1 MERETRI
8 VRKEYSGKNYIYFQ
22 VLSDAGDWITIG
34 GTGIVTKQNIWFDGL
49 TLVDGSPNIEWD
61 NGSGDLQ
68 MGTVSANEY
77 VCKNDKTILKGVLD
91 CHSVNQSFSVRK
103 PGLIH
108 VEVTDNII
116 EGSPELK
123 LSKLM
128 SSIYFF
134 PNEKIAR
141 AYDILD
147 FAWLPNIHT
156 SEMHV
161 CGDHFFR
168 SPLVAVAAGGFYL
181 AIVPDLNIL
190 REHRTIRQALDLH
203 SLEKIIEAPSL
214 SYGICQWEPQW
225 HTYTRHEPQML
236 QKVLES
242 ELIYGFDILLGTY
255 EEIFE
260 VSETFTEYLWKRYG
274 EYFITDIRP
283 QVLPFEEYG
292 RRYTYHYE
300 LPESIESFTT
310 HGKECIGIYNA
321 NRRGSN
327 FHAWENDLIVDYG
340 IRYYSEKWDNAKLR
354 KISDGILN
362 LYKSF
367 PRKDGA
373 FPCIYNFDEK
383 QYEGTLFWTARATDP
398 IHGYDTAAMSTTVW
412 WSLNFYE
419 DCERDPEL
427 FRLAE
432 QYARFL
438 LTIQTEKGAIP
449 TYLFSDLQ
457 PARQLAESGTT
468 ALNAAVLAR
477 MARLTGSADMKKAAI
492 LAGNFVFHMM
502 VEEMQF
508 FDFETIYSCSPHPLY
523 AVDYWTGIKPQCT
536 LSILWGADLF
546 LELYY
551 LTKDQ
556 HWLQYGEHLLRILC
570 LYQQVWDPSFF
581 PEYLFG
587 GFGCLNTDAEWN
599 ENRQQRIVPTLVDY
613 YLATGKKEFAQ
624 RAVAACRAAFAL
636 MDMEE
641 NHANKINDLHG
652 DKNLKILYAAN
663 GKAKPGQGYAPE
675 NIHHH
680 FGSAHTSQADEAMK
694 KKAAERGI
702 DMNGFEAEWTGMT
715 WSSGGALAASAYL
728 EKHLGNICV
737 DLKHNFALGIDGVMA
752 NLISAESPE
761 IEVSSPLKDLPM
773 PYDELRKLIVQV
785 IADKNV
791 DSLIVNGVN
800 ASPLGDNRFSFCL
813 S

>member
-1 MERETRI
+1 MEKKTRI
-8 VRKEYSGKNYIYFQ
+8 ISKMYSGKNYLYFQ
-22 VLSDAGDWITIG
+22 IMNDQDHWITIG

-49 TLVDGSPNIEWD
+49 TLVDGSPQVEWD
-61 NGSGDLQ
+61 NGTDELQ
-68 MGTVSANEY
+68 TGIVSAEQS
-77 VCKNDKTILKGVLD
+77 VCQNDQVDLCGVLD
-91 CHSVNQSFSVRK
+91 CHHVRQSFSVRA
-103 PGLIH
+103 PGRIH
-108 VEVTDNII
+108 VEVSDQIA
-116 EGSPELK
+116 EGYPNLR

-134 PNEKIAR
+134 PEEKIAR
-141 AYDILD
+141 TYDILD

-168 SPLVAVAAGGFYL
+168 SPIVAVAAGGFYL
-181 AIVPDLNIL
+181 AIVPDLDII
-190 REHRTIRQALDLH
+190 REHRTIRQAMDLH
-203 SLEKIIEAPSL
+203 SLERIIEAPSL
-214 SYGICQWEPQW
+214 SYGICHWEPQW

-236 QKVLES
+236 QKVTVPNLV
-242 ELIYGFDILLGTY
+242 YGFDVLLGTY
-255 EEIFE
+255 SEISE
-260 VSETFTEYLWKRYG
+260 VSQIFTEYLWKRYG
-274 EYFITDIRP
+274 ERFVGDVRP

-300 LPESIESFTT
+300 LPDSIESFDAN
-310 HGKECIGIYNA
+310 GKTCIGIYNA
-321 NRRGSN
+321 NRRGAN
-327 FHAWENDLIVDYG
+327 FHAWENDLVVDYG
-340 IRYYSEKWDNAKLR
+340 IRHYAEKWNHAELR
-354 KISDGILN
+354 RISDGIVN
-362 LYKSF
+362 LYKSL
-367 PRKDGA
+367 PRQKGA

-398 IHGYDTAAMSTTVW
+398 IHGYDTAAMSTSVW

-419 DCERDPEL
+419 DCDEDPEL
-427 FRLAE
+427 LDLAV
-432 QYARFL
+432 QYAKFL
-438 LTIQTEKGAIP
+438 LSIQTEKGAIP
-449 TYLFSDLQ
+449 TYLYHDLK

-477 MARLTGSADMKKAAI
+477 VARLVHSEKMKNAAI
-492 LAGNFVFHMM
+492 CAGEFVFHMM
-502 VEEMQF
+502 VEDMKF

-546 LELYY
+546 LELYR
-551 LTKDQ
+551 LTENNS
-556 HWLQYGEHLLRILC
+556 WLQYGEHLLRILC

-599 ENRQQRIVPTLVDY
+599 ENRQQRIVPTLVNY
-613 YLATGKKEFAQ
+613 YLATGKKEFME

-636 MDMEE
+636 MDMKE
-641 NHANKINDLHG
+641 NHANKINNLHG
-652 DKNLKILYAAN
+652 DQNLKILYAAN

-702 DMNGFEAEWTGMT
+702 DMKGFEAEWTGMT

-728 EKHLGNICV
+728 EKHVGNVCV
-737 DLKHNFALGIDGVMA
+737 DLRSAYAFGIDGVQA
-752 NLISAESPE
+752 ELISAATPE
-761 IEVSSPLKDLPM
+761 ITVRSQLSNLPL
-773 PYDELRKLIVQV
+773 PYCEPQRLIIQV
-785 IADKNV
+785 LSEKKIGK
-791 DSLIVNGVN
+791 LIVNG
-800 ASPLGDNRFSFCL
+800 AEAEPLEKNRFAFSI
-813 S
+813 